1 MPSLD
6 PELLREL
13 VELEL
18 LVSLLGGLERRL
30 RPLFDDAAILFSRQ
44 WLYFSLSNETQC
56 NMAWSSR
63 KQVKVASFLG
73 TRVCSY
79 LVMLRQGQDQTFF
92 AAPSATECATCL
104 ATTRT
109 RAQAGG
115 TGPSSAT

>member
-79 LVMLRQGQDQTFF
+79 IVMLRQGQDQTFF
-92 AAPSATECATCL
+92 AAP
-104 ATTRT
+104 
-109 RAQAGG
+109 
-115 TGPSSAT
+115 